1 MKLSKPDIRIRM
13 QGRRRRKQRLML
25 YGKKV
30 GMAGLVLVYMIN
42 DNCYPRDCFRH
53 HRLLCALPHPL
64 LTLCQA
70 STSPKSA
77 NCKIS
82 HRELQFLKA
91 LLNLSIQGCSYFFT
105 FTRKARCHRQ
115 PFERARYAVAFLPMY
130 SSLASKFIQHRLFNI
145 DHLHF

>member
-1 MKLSKPDIRIRM
+1 MKPSKPDIHIRM
-13 QGRRRRKQRLML
+13 QGRWRRKQRLML

-30 GMAGLVLVYMIN
+30 SMAGLVLVHMIN

-53 HRLLCALPHPL
+53 HRLLCTLPHPL

-77 NCKIS
+77 NCKKS
-82 HRELQFLKA
+82 HHELKFLKA
-91 LLNLSIQGCSYFFT
+91 LLNLYIQGCSYFFT

-115 PFERARYAVAFLPMY
+115 AFERARYAVEFLPIY
-130 SSLASKFIQHRLFNI
+130 SSPASKFIQHRLFNI
-145 DHLHF
+145 DHLHL